1 MLSDILGDEDHLG
14 DMDFKVAGT
23 VDGVTSLQMDIKITS
38 ITKEIMEIAME
49 QAKEGRIHI
58 LIEMSKAIT
67 SSREVLAD
75 TAPKITTLKIKLEKH
90 ISFIDE
96 TYEGLRN
103 PIEGV
108 KRWLGR

>member
-1 MLSDILGDEDHLG
+1 MHLQTVIIKQNVFNQHTNILE
-14 DMDFKVAGT
+14 
-23 VDGVTSLQMDIKITS
+23 SQMDLNEEMKKYMEENKQVFLSEMNKIHERLDK
-38 ITKEIMEIAME
+38 IDNEV
-49 QAKEGRIHI
+49 EG
-58 LIEMSKAIT
+58 
-67 SSREVLAD
+67 
-75 TAPKITTLKIKLEKH
+75 LKIKLEKH

>member
-1 MLSDILGDEDHLG
+1 MNKLHKRLD
-14 DMDFKVAGT
+14 
-23 VDGVTSLQMDIKITS
+23 KIDN
-38 ITKEIMEIAME
+38 EV
-49 QAKEGRIHI
+49 EG
-58 LIEMSKAIT
+58 
-67 SSREVLAD
+67 
-75 TAPKITTLKIKLEKH
+75 LKIKLEKH

>member
-1 MLSDILGDEDHLG
+1 MDLNEEMKKYMEENKQLFLSE
-14 DMDFKVAGT
+14 MN
-23 VDGVTSLQMDIKITS
+23 KIHKRLDK
-38 ITKEIMEIAME
+38 IDNEV
-49 QAKEGRIHI
+49 EG
-58 LIEMSKAIT
+58 
-67 SSREVLAD
+67 
-75 TAPKITTLKIKLEKH
+75 LKIKLEKH

>member
-1 MLSDILGDEDHLG
+1 M
-14 DMDFKVAGT
+14 K
-23 VDGVTSLQMDIKITS
+23 K
-38 ITKEIMEIAME
+38 K
-49 QAKEGRIHI
+49 
-58 LIEMSKAIT
+58 
-67 SSREVLAD
+67 
-75 TAPKITTLKIKLEKH
+75 KIKLEKH

>member
-1 MLSDILGDEDHLG
+1 MDLNEEIKKYMEENKQVFLSE
-14 DMDFKVAGT
+14 MN
-23 VDGVTSLQMDIKITS
+23 KIHKRLDK
-38 ITKEIMEIAME
+38 IDNEV
-49 QAKEGRIHI
+49 EG
-58 LIEMSKAIT
+58 
-67 SSREVLAD
+67 
-75 TAPKITTLKIKLEKH
+75 LKIKLEKH

>member
-1 MLSDILGDEDHLG
+1 MDLNEEMKKYMEENKQVFLSE
-14 DMDFKVAGT
+14 MY
-23 VDGVTSLQMDIKITS
+23 KIHERLDK
-38 ITKEIMEIAME
+38 IDNEV
-49 QAKEGRIHI
+49 EG
-58 LIEMSKAIT
+58 
-67 SSREVLAD
+67 
-75 TAPKITTLKIKLEKH
+75 LKIKLEKH

>member
-1 MLSDILGDEDHLG
+1 
-14 DMDFKVAGT
+14 MDLNEEMKKYMEEKTLLDRCEVNKNHERL
-23 VDGVTSLQMDIKITS
+23 DKIDN
-38 ITKEIMEIAME
+38 EV
-49 QAKEGRIHI
+49 EG
-58 LIEMSKAIT
+58 
-67 SSREVLAD
+67 
-75 TAPKITTLKIKLEKH
+75 LKIKLEKH

>member
-1 MLSDILGDEDHLG
+1 MDLNEEMKKYMEENKQVFLSEMNKLHKRLE
-14 DMDFKVAGT
+14 
-23 VDGVTSLQMDIKITS
+23 KIDN
-38 ITKEIMEIAME
+38 EV
-49 QAKEGRIHI
+49 EG
-58 LIEMSKAIT
+58 
-67 SSREVLAD
+67 
-75 TAPKITTLKIKLEKH
+75 LKIKLEKH

>member
-1 MLSDILGDEDHLG
+1 MDLNEEMKKYMEENKQVFLSEMNKLHKRLD
-14 DMDFKVAGT
+14 
-23 VDGVTSLQMDIKITS
+23 KIDN
-38 ITKEIMEIAME
+38 EV
-49 QAKEGRIHI
+49 EG
-58 LIEMSKAIT
+58 
-67 SSREVLAD
+67 
-75 TAPKITTLKIKLEKH
+75 LKIKLEKH